1 MKPRFKPL
9 ERPEG
14 EDVWFCQAPA
24 QKSEHPTSAFNKALS
39 QIPDLNN
46 GKDISHLNNE
56 QPKKSARGTIN
67 PNDTKYIRLAKAGGR
82 KHLLTFTEN
91 PEGKRS
97 PQPYPVP
104 EWYGHCD
111 YETVKR
117 DDGVVVACPPRP
129 DWMTHLENTYPDEI
143 PNASNPYN
151 PGQDIIAWD
160 KMSTW
165 RREEVEKTVQDKAK
179 SAYNVQRKKKQN
191 KIVNHKNKVNI
202 SDTSS
207 KKEKLKLPNIAKSQL
222 NGFRKLSG
230 TELATQWYKKWYL
243 IGQ

>member
-24 QKSEHPTSAFNKALS
+24 EKNELPSSAFNKALS

-46 GKDISHLNNE
+46 GKDRSHLDKE
-56 QPKKSARGTIN
+56 EPKKSARGTIN
-67 PNDTKYIRLAKAGGR
+67 PYDTKYIRLAKAGGR
-82 KHLLTFTEN
+82 KHLLTFSEN
-91 PEGKRS
+91 DPERKKS

-104 EWYGHCD
+104 EWYGHYD
-111 YETVKR
+111 ETFKR
-117 DDGVVVACPPRP
+117 DDEVAVECPPRP
-129 DWMTHLENTYPDEI
+129 EWMTHLENTLTDNIYT
-143 PNASNPYN
+143 STSPYN
-151 PGQDIIAWD
+151 PDQDIIAWD

-165 RREEVEKTVQDKAK
+165 RREELERSMQDKAK
-179 SAYNVQRKKKQN
+179 NAYYEQRKKKHNQ
-191 KIVNHKNKVNI
+191 IVNHKTKVNI
-202 SDTSS
+202 NDKS
-207 KKEKLKLPNIAKSQL
+207 KGKTKLPNISKTQL

-243 IGQ
+243 IGKG